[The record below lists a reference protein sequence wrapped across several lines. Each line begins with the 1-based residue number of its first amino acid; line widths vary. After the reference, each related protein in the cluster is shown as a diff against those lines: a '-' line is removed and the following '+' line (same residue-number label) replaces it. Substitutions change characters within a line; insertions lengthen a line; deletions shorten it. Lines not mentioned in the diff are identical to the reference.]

1 MLLKN
6 ETKGNPTM
14 KAVRRDCESPHRRQ
28 RALKAGESP
37 YRALLET
44 MELTNTKLTLQLI
57 NDKNK
62 VGDDQEEFPDPI
74 LLQFDSF
81 RPLCVGPPGAAAAR
95 ALPSPGKHDEGED

>member
-1 MLLKN
+1 
-6 ETKGNPTM
+6 M
-14 KAVRRDCESPHRRQ
+14 KAVKRYSETPHRRQ

-62 VGDDQEEFPDPI
+62 VGNNQEWFPALI
-74 LLQFDSF
+74 FAVWLIST
-81 RPLCVGPPGAAAAR
+81 PLCRSVRCGCCLSSTVSR
-95 ALPSPGKHDEGED
+95 ET